1 MSHDSS
7 YVANLCPPLVDPKTW
22 GNKRARALKR
32 VLLEIFLGAQSGK
45 DFEFKSWTA
54 SGAPDKCSKYRGV
67 KCDAEGKIVAI
78 NATTARLVGPIDVL
92 SSLDQL
98 QRLDVSYNGDVE
110 VLPQSFTKLKK
121 LIHLNVY
128 DCWIKGRIPS
138 FLGQLTALTYLSVG
152 GNPLEGAVPASLGNL
167 VNLVFLNLA
176 GTGEDGIGG
185 ALPSS
190 FANLKK
196 LKELYLRNNRFSGPL
211 PEYIGSFT
219 NLERLTVSKNY
230 WEGSIPKTLS
240 QLKKLK
246 YLGLM
251 ETAFEGEIPT
261 FLGTLGQLTYLSLS
275 DTRLYGQVPKAL
287 SGLAKLK
294 ELYLN
299 NGWYYGPLPDLSGLK
314 QLTLIQSRSTTSCLP
329 AHSFLSLSCLYS
341 SRAYVCILS
350 LPFGS
355 IASLHPTSLPSL
367 IFFLT
372 CFFPILLISPPSTTH
387 SPPLS
392 DLSGNYFSGPIPAF
406 LQRVK
411 KVNAADNYFSGSAS
425 SLPCSDDF
433 SVTGNCLSSVPSKCG
448 GTAGQKTTEEC
459 NKFCGT
465 ATATGACSGKGMCVL
480 DVAQLL
486 KTQAYVPM
494 CKCQSGYWASH
505 QKMRCSKNNT

>member
-1 MSHDSS
+1 MGDDMRFD
-7 YVANLCPPLVDPKTW
+7 N
-22 GNKRARALKR
+22 
-32 VLLEIFLGAQSGK
+32 FLGAQSGK

-219 NLERLTVSKNY
+219 NLERLKNY

-314 QLTLIQSRSTTSCLP
+314 QLTFI
-329 AHSFLSLSCLYS
+329 
-341 SRAYVCILS
+341 
-350 LPFGS
+350 
-355 IASLHPTSLPSL
+355 
-367 IFFLT
+367 
-372 CFFPILLISPPSTTH
+372 
-387 SPPLS
+387 